1 MAEADAGTAGALAPG
16 VAAALHRLE
25 SLDGLPASA
34 HVAAFEQVQRS
45 LDEALADI
53 DGQPASD
60 APPARPQPPRPQP
73 GQPAQS
79 VLPAQ
84 SGQSVQPSRSPQ
96 PARQPRPHPP
106 RPGAP
111 GPASR

>member
-16 VAAALHRLE
+16 VAAALQRLE

-45 LDEALADI
+45 LDDALADI
-53 DGQPASD
+53 DGQSGSDEPAQ
-60 APPARPQPPRPQP
+60 PLPPHPQPARRAQSAQPPGP
-73 GQPAQS
+73 
-79 VLPAQ
+79 
-84 SGQSVQPSRSPQ
+84 PQ

-111 GPASR
+111 GSAPR